1 MKEASRSMFPGP
13 ELVALHNPRSL
24 ITESY
29 RVLRTNILY
38 SSPDNPIRTLVVSS
52 PLPGEGKT
60 TTAGNLAVVMAQGGS
75 RVLLVDLDLR
85 RPNVHRLFGIS
96 NRVGLTNL
104 LVEDRPLES
113 VVQKDSVGNLD
124 ILTTGPI
131 PPNPAELVGSKK
143 FAMFIEE
150 MKTVYDYII
159 LDTSPCVAYTD
170 AVLAG
175 RISDGVL
182 LVISATNGRMD
193 AAIQAKKNFE
203 KVGAKIIGVVLNGV
217 NKSHL
222 GYSSYYYYYY
232 YYEDEQGKT
241 VRKKKKKT
249 HGRM

>member
-1 MKEASRSMFPGP
+1 MFPGP
-13 ELVALHNPRSL
+13 ELVTLHNPSSL

-38 SSPDNPIRTLVVSS
+38 SSPDNPLRTLVVTS

-75 RVLLVDLDLR
+75 QVLLVDLDLR
-85 RPNVHRLFGIS
+85 MPSVHRLFGIS
-96 NRVGLTNL
+96 NSAGLTNL
-104 LVEDRPLES
+104 LVEDRSLES

-159 LDTSPCVAYTD
+159 LDSSPCVAYTD
-170 AVLAG
+170 SVLAG

-182 LVISATNGRMD
+182 LVISATIGKMD

-222 GYSSYYYYYY
+222 GYSSYYYYY
-232 YYEDEQGKT
+232 EDDEQGKA
-241 VRKKKKKT
+241 VRKKKKRT

>member
-1 MKEASRSMFPGP
+1 MFPGP
-13 ELVALHNPRSL
+13 ELVTLHNPGSL

-38 SSPDNPIRTLVVSS
+38 SSPDNPLRTLVVTS

-75 RVLLVDLDLR
+75 QVLLVDLDLR

-104 LVEDRPLES
+104 LVEDRSLES

-143 FAMFIEE
+143 FATFIEE

-159 LDTSPCVAYTD
+159 LDSSPCVAYTD
-170 AVLAG
+170 SVLAG

-182 LVISATNGRMD
+182 LVISATVGRMD

-217 NKSHL
+217 NKNHL
-222 GYSSYYYYYY
+222 GYSSYYYYY
-232 YYEDEQGKT
+232 EDDKQGKA
-241 VRKKKKKT
+241 VRKKKKRT

>member
-1 MKEASRSMFPGP
+1 MFPGP
-13 ELVALHNPRSL
+13 ELVTLHNPSSL

-38 SSPDNPIRTLVVSS
+38 SSPDNPLRTLVVTS

-75 RVLLVDLDLR
+75 QVLLVDLDLR
-85 RPNVHRLFGIS
+85 MPSVHRLFGIS

-104 LVEDRPLES
+104 LVEDMSLES

-159 LDTSPCVAYTD
+159 LDSSPCVAYTD
-170 AVLAG
+170 SVLAG

-182 LVISATNGRMD
+182 LVISATIGKMD

-217 NKSHL
+217 NKNHL
-222 GYSSYYYYYY
+222 GYSSYYYYY
-232 YYEDEQGKT
+232 EDDKQGKA
-241 VRKKKKKT
+241 VRKKKKKKGT

>member
-1 MKEASRSMFPGP
+1 MFPGP
-13 ELVALHNPRSL
+13 ELVTLHNPSSL

-38 SSPDNPIRTLVVSS
+38 SSPDNPLRTLVVTS

-60 TTAGNLAVVMAQGGS
+60 TTSGNLAVVMAQGGS
-75 RVLLVDLDLR
+75 QVLLVDLDLR
-85 RPNVHRLFGIS
+85 MPSVHRLFGIS
-96 NRVGLTNL
+96 NSAGLTNL
-104 LVEDRPLES
+104 LVEDMSLES

-159 LDTSPCVAYTD
+159 LDSSPCVAYTD
-170 AVLAG
+170 SVLAG

-182 LVISATNGRMD
+182 LVISATIGKMD

-203 KVGAKIIGVVLNGV
+203 KVGAKIMGVVLNGV
-217 NKSHL
+217 NKNHL
-222 GYSSYYYYYY
+222 GYSSYYYYY
-232 YYEDEQGKT
+232 EDDKQGKA
-241 VRKKKKKT
+241 VRKKKKKKGT

>member
-1 MKEASRSMFPGP
+1 
-13 ELVALHNPRSL
+13 
-24 ITESY
+24 
-29 RVLRTNILY
+29 
-38 SSPDNPIRTLVVSS
+38 
-52 PLPGEGKT
+52 
-60 TTAGNLAVVMAQGGS
+60 
-75 RVLLVDLDLR
+75 LVDLDLR

-113 VVQKDSVGNLD
+113 VVQKDSVDNLD

-182 LVISATNGRMD
+182 LVLSATNGRMD

-232 YYEDEQGKT
+232 YYYYEDEQGKT
-241 VRKKKKKT
+241 VRKKKKRT

>member
-1 MKEASRSMFPGP
+1 MFPGP
-13 ELVALHNPRSL
+13 ELVTLHNPSSL

-38 SSPDNPIRTLVVSS
+38 SSPDNPLRTLVVTS

-75 RVLLVDLDLR
+75 QVLLVDLDLR
-85 RPNVHRLFGIS
+85 MPNVHRLFGIS
-96 NRVGLTNL
+96 NSAGLTNL
-104 LVEDRPLES
+104 LVEDRSLES

-159 LDTSPCVAYTD
+159 LDSSPCVAYTD
-170 AVLAG
+170 SVLAG

-182 LVISATNGRMD
+182 LVISATIGKMD

-222 GYSSYYYYYY
+222 GYSSYYYYY
-232 YYEDEQGKT
+232 EDDKQGKA
-241 VRKKKKKT
+241 VRKKKKRT

>member
-1 MKEASRSMFPGP
+1 MFPGP
-13 ELVALHNPRSL
+13 ELVTLHNPSSL

-38 SSPDNPIRTLVVSS
+38 SSPDNPLRTLVVTS

-75 RVLLVDLDLR
+75 QVLLVDLDLR

-96 NRVGLTNL
+96 NSAGLTNL
-104 LVEDRPLES
+104 LVEDRSLES

-159 LDTSPCVAYTD
+159 LDSSPCVAYTD
-170 AVLAG
+170 SVLAG

-182 LVISATNGRMD
+182 LVISATIGKMD

-217 NKSHL
+217 NKNHL
-222 GYSSYYYYYY
+222 GYSSYYYYY
-232 YYEDEQGKT
+232 EDDKQGKA
-241 VRKKKKKT
+241 VRKKKKKKGT

>member
-1 MKEASRSMFPGP
+1 MFPGP
-13 ELVALHNPRSL
+13 ELVTLHNPSSL

-38 SSPDNPIRTLVVSS
+38 SSPDNPLKTLVVTS

-75 RVLLVDLDLR
+75 QVLLVDLDLR
-85 RPNVHRLFGIS
+85 RPSVHRLFGIS
-96 NRVGLTNL
+96 NSAGLTNL
-104 LVEDRPLES
+104 LVEDTSLES

-143 FAMFIEE
+143 FATFIEE
-150 MKTVYDYII
+150 MKNVYDYII
-159 LDTSPCVAYTD
+159 LDSSPCVAYTD
-170 AVLAG
+170 SVLAG

-182 LVISATNGRMD
+182 LVISATIGRMD

-217 NKSHL
+217 NESHL
-222 GYSSYYYYYY
+222 GYSSYYYYY
-232 YYEDEQGKT
+232 EDDEQGKA
-241 VRKKKKKT
+241 VRKKKKRT
-249 HGRM
+249 HGRT

>member
-1 MKEASRSMFPGP
+1 MFPGP
-13 ELVALHNPRSL
+13 ELVTLHNPSSL

-38 SSPDNPIRTLVVSS
+38 SSPDNPVRTLVVTS

-75 RVLLVDLDLR
+75 QVLLVDLDLR
-85 RPNVHRLFGIS
+85 SPNVHRLFGIS
-96 NRVGLTNL
+96 NSAGLTNL
-104 LVEDRPLES
+104 LVEDRSLES
-113 VVQKDSVGNLD
+113 VVQKDSIGNLD

-159 LDTSPCVAYTD
+159 LDSSPCVAYTD
-170 AVLAG
+170 SVLAG

-182 LVISATNGRMD
+182 LVISATIGRMD
-193 AAIQAKKNFE
+193 AAVQAKKNFE

-222 GYSSYYYYYY
+222 GYSSYYYYY
-232 YYEDEQGKT
+232 EDDKQGKA
-241 VRKKKKKT
+241 VRKKKKRT
-249 HGRM
+249 HGRT

>member
-1 MKEASRSMFPGP
+1 
-13 ELVALHNPRSL
+13 LVTLHNPRSL
-24 ITESY
+24 ITESD
-29 RVLRTNILY
+29 RVLRTNMLY
-38 SSPDNPIRTLVVSS
+38 SSPENPIRTLVVSS

-60 TTAGNLAVVMAQGGS
+60 TTSGNLAVVMAQGGS

-113 VVQKDSVGNLD
+113 VVQKDSVDNLD

-182 LVISATNGRMD
+182 LVLSATNGRMD

-203 KVGAKIIGVVLNGV
+203 KVGAKIIGVVLSGV

-241 VRKKKKKT
+241 VRKKKKRT

>member
-1 MKEASRSMFPGP
+1 MFPGP
-13 ELVALHNPRSL
+13 ELVTLHNPGSL

-38 SSPDNPIRTLVVSS
+38 SSPDNPLRTLVVTS
-52 PLPGEGKT
+52 PLPSEGKT

-75 RVLLVDLDLR
+75 QVLLVDLDLR

-104 LVEDRPLES
+104 LVEDRSLES

-143 FAMFIEE
+143 FATFIEE
-150 MKTVYDYII
+150 MKNVYDYII
-159 LDTSPCVAYTD
+159 LDSSPCVAYTD
-170 AVLAG
+170 SVLAG

-182 LVISATNGRMD
+182 LVISATIGRMD

-222 GYSSYYYYYY
+222 GYSSYYYYY
-232 YYEDEQGKT
+232 EDDKQGKA
-241 VRKKKKKT
+241 VRKKKKRT
-249 HGRM
+249 HGRT

>member
-1 MKEASRSMFPGP
+1 MFPGP
-13 ELVALHNPRSL
+13 ELVALHNPQSL
-24 ITESY
+24 RTGNY

-38 SSPDNPIRTLVVSS
+38 SIPDNPIRTLVISS

-182 LVISATNGRMD
+182 LVISATAGRMD

-203 KVGAKIIGVVLNGV
+203 KVEQ
-217 NKSHL
+217 KS
-222 GYSSYYYYYY
+222 
-232 YYEDEQGKT
+232 
-241 VRKKKKKT
+241 
-249 HGRM
+249 

>member
-1 MKEASRSMFPGP
+1 MFPGP
-13 ELVALHNPRSL
+13 ELVTLHNPSSL

-38 SSPDNPIRTLVVSS
+38 SSPDNPVRTLVVTS

-75 RVLLVDLDLR
+75 QVLLVDLDLR
-85 RPNVHRLFGIS
+85 RPNIHRLFGIS
-96 NRVGLTNL
+96 NSAGLTNL
-104 LVEDRPLES
+104 LVEDRSLES

-182 LVISATNGRMD
+182 LVISATIGRMD

-222 GYSSYYYYYY
+222 GYSSYYYYY
-232 YYEDEQGKT
+232 EDDKQGKA
-241 VRKKKKKT
+241 VRKKKKRT

>member
-1 MKEASRSMFPGP
+1 MFPGP

-182 LVISATNGRMD
+182 LVISATAGRMD

-232 YYEDEQGKT
+232 YYEDDQGKT
-241 VRKKKKKT
+241 VRKKKKRT

>member
-1 MKEASRSMFPGP
+1 MFPGP
-13 ELVALHNPRSL
+13 ELVTLHNPSSL

-38 SSPDNPIRTLVVSS
+38 SSPDNPLRTLVVTS

-75 RVLLVDLDLR
+75 QVLLVDLDLR
-85 RPNVHRLFGIS
+85 MPSVHRLFGIS

-104 LVEDRPLES
+104 LVEDRSLES

-159 LDTSPCVAYTD
+159 LDSSPCVAYTD
-170 AVLAG
+170 SVLAG

-182 LVISATNGRMD
+182 LVISATIGKMD

-222 GYSSYYYYYY
+222 GYSSYYYYY
-232 YYEDEQGKT
+232 EDDKQGKA
-241 VRKKKKKT
+241 VRKKKKRT

>member
-1 MKEASRSMFPGP
+1 MFPGP
-13 ELVALHNPRSL
+13 ELVTLHNPSSL

-38 SSPDNPIRTLVVSS
+38 SSPDNPLKTLVVTS

-75 RVLLVDLDLR
+75 QVLLVDLDLR
-85 RPNVHRLFGIS
+85 MPSVHRLFGIS
-96 NRVGLTNL
+96 NSAGLTNL
-104 LVEDRPLES
+104 LVEDRSLES

-159 LDTSPCVAYTD
+159 LDSSPCVAYTD
-170 AVLAG
+170 SVLAG

-182 LVISATNGRMD
+182 LVISATIGKMD

-222 GYSSYYYYYY
+222 GYSSYYYYY
-232 YYEDEQGKT
+232 EDDEQGKA
-241 VRKKKKKT
+241 VRKKKKRT

>member
-1 MKEASRSMFPGP
+1 MFPGP
-13 ELVALHNPRSL
+13 ELVTLHNPSSL

-38 SSPDNPIRTLVVSS
+38 SSPDNPLRTLVVTS

-75 RVLLVDLDLR
+75 QVLLVDLDLR

-96 NRVGLTNL
+96 NSAGLTNL
-104 LVEDRPLES
+104 LVEDRSLES

-143 FAMFIEE
+143 FATFIEE

-159 LDTSPCVAYTD
+159 LDSSPCVAYTD
-170 AVLAG
+170 SVLAG

-182 LVISATNGRMD
+182 LVISATVGRMD

-222 GYSSYYYYYY
+222 GYSSYYYYY
-232 YYEDEQGKT
+232 EDDKQGKA
-241 VRKKKKKT
+241 VRKKKKRT

>member
-1 MKEASRSMFPGP
+1 MFPGP
-13 ELVALHNPRSL
+13 ELVTLHNPGSL

-38 SSPDNPIRTLVVSS
+38 SSPDNPLRTLVVTS

-60 TTAGNLAVVMAQGGS
+60 TTSGNLAVVMAQGGS
-75 RVLLVDLDLR
+75 QVLLVDLDLR

-104 LVEDRPLES
+104 LVEDRSLES

-143 FAMFIEE
+143 FATFIEE

-159 LDTSPCVAYTD
+159 LDSSPCVAYTD
-170 AVLAG
+170 SVLAG

-182 LVISATNGRMD
+182 LVISATVGRMD

-222 GYSSYYYYYY
+222 GYSSYYYYY
-232 YYEDEQGKT
+232 EDDKQGKA
-241 VRKKKKKT
+241 VRKKKKRT

>member
-1 MKEASRSMFPGP
+1 MFPGP
-13 ELVALHNPRSL
+13 ELVTLHNPGSL

-38 SSPDNPIRTLVVSS
+38 SSPDNPLRTLVVTS

-60 TTAGNLAVVMAQGGS
+60 TTSGNLAVVMAQGGS
-75 RVLLVDLDLR
+75 QVLLVDLDLR

-104 LVEDRPLES
+104 LVEDRSLES

-143 FAMFIEE
+143 FATFIEE

-159 LDTSPCVAYTD
+159 LDSSPCVAYTD
-170 AVLAG
+170 SVLAG

-182 LVISATNGRMD
+182 LVISATVGRMD

-217 NKSHL
+217 NKNHL
-222 GYSSYYYYYY
+222 GYSSYYYYY
-232 YYEDEQGKT
+232 EDDKQGKA
-241 VRKKKKKT
+241 VRKKKKRT

>member
-1 MKEASRSMFPGP
+1 MFPGP
-13 ELVALHNPRSL
+13 ELVTLHNPSSL

-38 SSPDNPIRTLVVSS
+38 SSPDNPLRTLVVTS

-60 TTAGNLAVVMAQGGS
+60 TTSGNLAVVMAQGGS
-75 RVLLVDLDLR
+75 QVLLVDLDLR
-85 RPNVHRLFGIS
+85 MPSVHRLFGIS

-104 LVEDRPLES
+104 LVEDRSLES

-159 LDTSPCVAYTD
+159 LDSSPCVAYTD
-170 AVLAG
+170 SVLAG

-182 LVISATNGRMD
+182 LVISATIGRMD

-222 GYSSYYYYYY
+222 GYSSYYYYY
-232 YYEDEQGKT
+232 EDDKQGKA
-241 VRKKKKKT
+241 VRKKKKKKGT

>member
-1 MKEASRSMFPGP
+1 MFPGP
-13 ELVALHNPRSL
+13 ELVTLHNPSSL

-38 SSPDNPIRTLVVSS
+38 SSPDNPLRTLVVTS

-75 RVLLVDLDLR
+75 QVLLVDLDLR
-85 RPNVHRLFGIS
+85 MPSVHRLFGIS

-104 LVEDRPLES
+104 LVEDRSLES

-159 LDTSPCVAYTD
+159 LDSSPCVAYTD
-170 AVLAG
+170 SVLAG

-182 LVISATNGRMD
+182 LVISATIGRMD

-222 GYSSYYYYYY
+222 GYSSYYYYY
-232 YYEDEQGKT
+232 EDDKQGKA
-241 VRKKKKKT
+241 VRKKKKRT
-249 HGRM
+249 HGRT

>member
-1 MKEASRSMFPGP
+1 MFPGP
-13 ELVALHNPRSL
+13 ELVTLHNPSSL

-38 SSPDNPIRTLVVSS
+38 SSPDNPLRTLVVTS
-52 PLPGEGKT
+52 PLPSEGKT

-75 RVLLVDLDLR
+75 QVLLVDLDLR
-85 RPNVHRLFGIS
+85 MPSVHRLFGIS

-104 LVEDRPLES
+104 LVEDRSLES

-159 LDTSPCVAYTD
+159 LDSSPCVAYTD
-170 AVLAG
+170 SVLAG

-182 LVISATNGRMD
+182 LVISATIGRMD

-222 GYSSYYYYYY
+222 GYSSYYYYY
-232 YYEDEQGKT
+232 EDDKQGKA
-241 VRKKKKKT
+241 VRKKKKRT
-249 HGRM
+249 HGRT